1 MHFDFR
7 PKSLRKNRHAGLTRS
22 GQALWA
28 YTQKAS
34 KFLPQ
39 LLIHKMK
46 FEMQLG
52 GLSGAIFRKK
62 NAFFHRDVAFPNQF
76 RSV

>member
-28 YTQKAS
+28 YTQKSVKIPTAVVNS
-34 KFLPQ
+34 Q
-39 LLIHKMK
+39 N
-46 FEMQLG
+46 EV
-52 GLSGAIFRKK
+52 R
-62 NAFFHRDVAFPNQF
+62 NAA
-76 RSV
+76 